1 MPQTTSEPH
10 AVLLID
16 GECVLCNGFAKF
28 VMKRDP
34 EGRLKFAP
42 LQSATA
48 RRLLAERGVEN
59 TAIMVFI
66 GNRGCLQIHT
76 GPVKNIKM
84 FGTEWLNVLD
94 DEFNMHLR
102 DTAVA
107 SAWVVKK
114 PTTDGDVTSL
124 ELFDAKGNNLVIFF
138 GKRKPGEA
146 EDEAWR
152 KIVADLA

>member
-1 MPQTTSEPH
+1 MPQTTSEPY

-59 TAIMVFI
+59 TEIDTFMLILGPKVYMRSDASLRALGLLDAPWKWAQGLLLIPRFI
-66 GNRGCLQIHT
+66 RNTVYNLIARFRYRL
-76 GPVKNIKM
+76 
-84 FGTEWLNVLD
+84 FGRTTMCGLLTPQERARLLP
-94 DEFNMHLR
+94 DE
-102 DTAVA
+102 
-107 SAWVVKK
+107 
-114 PTTDGDVTSL
+114 
-124 ELFDAKGNNLVIFF
+124 
-138 GKRKPGEA
+138 
-146 EDEAWR
+146 
-152 KIVADLA
+152 